1 MKMEFKT
8 NITDVPSTIGIVTM
22 WLSKIK
28 LASKE
33 VAKTDGQPRAL
44 HEEEEENQYWAV
56 PEQGGEAR

>member
-1 MKMEFKT
+1 MKMEIKT
-8 NITDVPSTIGIVTM
+8 NITDVPSNSTSGIVTI

-44 HEEEEENQYWAV
+44 HEEEEENQYWAD
-56 PEQGGEAR
+56 

>member
-44 HEEEEENQYWAV
+44 HEEEEENQYWAD
-56 PEQGGEAR
+56 